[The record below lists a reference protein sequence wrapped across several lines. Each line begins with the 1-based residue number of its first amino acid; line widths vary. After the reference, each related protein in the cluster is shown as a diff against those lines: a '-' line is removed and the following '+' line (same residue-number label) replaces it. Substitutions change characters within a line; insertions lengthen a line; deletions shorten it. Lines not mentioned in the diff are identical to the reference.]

1 MYGEM
6 LHLRYLSL
14 AAFSQVYD
22 SLIACFTMNK
32 RLKKSIWLTIF
43 FSVLVWSVIGPKDY
57 ILWFLQMIPVIIGIT
72 VLIITYKRFPLTPLL
87 YFLILFYSIIIMIG
101 SHYSYT
107 EVPLFDTIKPFFGF
121 ERNNYDKVGHFFQG
135 FVPAIIA
142 REILIRKG
150 IITLSKW
157 MNFIIVCIC
166 LALSALYE
174 LIESVVAVFSGKPAA
189 VSLGTQGYSWDTQT
203 DMALALFGAIVALT
217 LLGRLHDKQLAN
229 LAGK

>member
-1 MYGEM
+1 
-6 LHLRYLSL
+6 
-14 AAFSQVYD
+14 
-22 SLIACFTMNK
+22 MN
-32 RLKKSIWLTIF
+32 RILKKSIWLAIF
-43 FSVLVWSVIGPKDY
+43 ISILIWSAIEPKDY
-57 ILWFLQMIPVIIGIT
+57 VLWFLQMIPVIVGIS
-72 VLIITYKRFPLTPLL
+72 VMLLTYKRFPLTPLL

-121 ERNNYDKVGHFFQG
+121 ERNNYDKVGHVFQG

-142 REILIRKG
+142 REIFIRKE
-150 IITLSKW
+150 IIYSSKW

-174 LIESVVAVFSGKPAA
+174 LIESIAAVFSGKPAE

-203 DMALALFGAIVALT
+203 DMALALFGAIIALT

-229 LAGK
+229 LVATNGGWMNNYKK

>member
-1 MYGEM
+1 M
-6 LHLRYLSL
+6 
-14 AAFSQVYD
+14 
-22 SLIACFTMNK
+22 ITI
-32 RLKKSIWLTIF
+32 LKKSIWLIIF
-43 FSVLVWSVIGPKDY
+43 FSILIWSAIGPKDY
-57 ILWFLQMIPVIIGIT
+57 VLWFLQMIPVIIGFLVLLIT
-72 VLIITYKRFPLTPLL
+72 LKRFPLTPLL
-87 YFLILFYSIIIMIG
+87 YFLILFYSIIIMVG

-107 EVPLFDTIKPFFGF
+107 EVPFFDTIKPFFGF
-121 ERNNYDKVGHFFQG
+121 ERNNYDKVGHFLQG

-142 REILIRKG
+142 REIFIRKE
-150 IITLSKW
+150 IISSSKW

-203 DMALALFGAIVALT
+203 DMALALIGAIVALA

-229 LAGK
+229 LAGTKGS

>member
-1 MYGEM
+1 M
-6 LHLRYLSL
+6 
-14 AAFSQVYD
+14 
-22 SLIACFTMNK
+22 ITI
-32 RLKKSIWLTIF
+32 LKKSIWLIIF
-43 FSVLVWSVIGPKDY
+43 FSILIWSAIGPKDY
-57 ILWFLQMIPVIIGIT
+57 VLWFLQMIPVIIGFLVLLIT
-72 VLIITYKRFPLTPLL
+72 LKRFPLTPLL
-87 YFLILFYSIIIMIG
+87 YFLILFYSIIIMVG

-107 EVPLFDTIKPFFGF
+107 EVPFFDTIKPFFGF

-142 REILIRKG
+142 REIFIRKE
-150 IITLSKW
+150 IIYSSKW

-174 LIESVVAVFSGKPAA
+174 LIESIAAVFSGKPAE

-203 DMALALFGAIVALT
+203 DMALALFGAIIALT

-229 LAGK
+229 LVATNGGWMNNYKK